1 MLRKLS
7 ISSSRALCLAAFAV
21 ALTAGAALAQT
32 GQLEGTVRN
41 AETDEPIADA
51 RVAIVGADLTATTNE
66 NGYYMIAD
74 VPVGTYSVR
83 VSVIGYQ
90 AVTITNQPVTS
101 GLPATV
107 NFTLQ
112 HSIFRIDA
120 VVVTGVVGET
130 QRAKLPFTVDQVT
143 AEDLPVPRGDA
154 LEALQGK
161 VAGAIVMVNSG
172 QPGTAPTVLLR
183 GPTSINARG
192 RDQEPLYVVDGVI
205 VNASMADIDAL
216 DIEQIEVVKGAAA
229 ASLYG
234 SRAQNGVIVIQT
246 RRGASLPQGEVRFS
260 ARSEYGFNQLPGKF
274 DLTMHHQYRMNADGT
289 KFVYFDEDDNAV
301 ECDWL
306 FCPTLPLAGQTA
318 GAGEAANS
326 WNTYVDQPWP
336 GQAWDQ
342 VERLFEGGNF
352 SQQYL
357 SAAGRAGNTNFHAS
371 WSNLREQGI
380 MTGQEGLWRNN
391 FRVNVDQSLGDAFQV
406 SASAFYSRSKRDQND
421 GPLFD
426 LTRMPA
432 GADLLALNS
441 RAGCTEADPEDC
453 PAWMTPR
460 LLPNG
465 EQDPNDVFLNVNPQ
479 NTESP
484 NPLYTMLNDD
494 TFRFR
499 GRFLASANVRWSPLE
514 WLALDGDV
522 SYDRLDRKDQ
532 SFRFKGFKT
541 INPNSSTNLGGIGRS
556 HLLTEALNTSVNL
569 TLTRRFGDL
578 ATRTQFRYLAEY
590 DDEDFT
596 SAGGSRFIAQDVPTI
611 SNLDPDFVGAGSS
624 LQAIRADGYYGIV
637 NLDYKDR
644 YILDVLARNDG
655 SSLFGPDERRHWYY
669 RVAGAWRL
677 TEDIQISGVDEL
689 KLRSAYGTA
698 GGRPRFEAQ
707 YETYSV
713 GGGTVTPVSL
723 GNRSLK
729 PEFSKEWESGIDALL
744 FGRVGLTLTYART
757 VTEDQILQVPLPAFA
772 GFGSQW
778 QNAGTLESNTWEATL
793 DLQLVRTRNTSWT
806 WKVLFDRN
814 RQKITELNIPSYAD
828 GVAGQALGG
837 VFFIR
842 EGEEI
847 GRFYGQEYATSCDHL
862 LGAMDCSEF
871 EVNDDGLMV
880 WVGPGGS
887 LDNPQWGTTGPA
899 FGFAGQGRTLEWG
912 TPFVGWSIDPVTGD
926 TTNRVPIGKTTP
938 DYHLGISTT
947 YRLGGLS
954 LYGLL
959 EYFPGITVYN
969 QPQQWA
975 VFRNTAGIEDQFGIP
990 EGQKKPI
997 GYYERLYG
1005 VVGLTPVNFFVQDA
1019 SFAKLREVRLSY
1031 RVSAQQLAGIG
1042 FLRPFNGVSL
1052 SVIGRN
1058 LLTFDSYN
1066 GYDPEVGRGGGGTG
1080 SAALARVDGYDYPNF
1095 RSFTAAI
1102 EVNF

>member
-1 MLRKLS
+1 MLRKWFMT
-7 ISSSRALCLAAFAV
+7 SSRGLCLAALAAV
-21 ALTAGAALAQT
+21 LSAGAALAQT
-32 GQLEGTVRN
+32 GQVEGTVRN
-41 AETDEPIADA
+41 AETGDPIADA

-66 NGYYMIAD
+66 NGYYMIAN

-83 VSVIGYQ
+83 ASVIGYQ
-90 AVTITNQPVTS
+90 PVTITNQAVTS

-107 NFTLQ
+107 NFALQ
-112 HSIFRIDA
+112 RSIFRIDA
-120 VVVTGVVGET
+120 VVVTGVTGET

-154 LEALQGK
+154 LSALQGK
-161 VAGAIVMVNSG
+161 VAGAIVMLNSG

-183 GPTSINARG
+183 GPTSIDASGRG
-192 RDQEPLYVVDGVI
+192 QEPLYVVDGVI
-205 VNASMADIDAL
+205 VQSSMADIDAL
-216 DIEQIEVVKGAAA
+216 DIEEIEVVKGAAA
-229 ASLYG
+229 SSLYG
-234 SRAQNGVIVIQT
+234 SRAQNGVIVIKT

-260 ARSEYGFNQLPGKF
+260 ARSEFGANQLPGRF
-274 DLTMHHQYRMNADGT
+274 DLTMHHQYLLNADGT
-289 KFVYFDEDDNAV
+289 KFVQRNGV

-306 FCPTLPLAGQTA
+306 ECGALALAGQDA
-318 GAGEAANS
+318 GPGDPVNS

-357 SAAGRAGNTNFHAS
+357 SAEGRAGNTNFHAS
-371 WSNLREQGI
+371 WSNLREQGV
-380 MTGQEGLWRNN
+380 MTGQEGMWRNN
-391 FRVNVDQSLGDAFQV
+391 FRVNVDQSLADVLQV
-406 SASAFYSRSKRDQND
+406 SASAFYSRSKQDLND

-432 GADLLALNS
+432 GADLLALNK
-441 RAGCTEADPEDC
+441 CPETGSC
-453 PAWMTPR
+453 PAWAQPR

-465 EQDPNDVFLNVNPQ
+465 QQDPNDLYLNVNPQ

-484 NPLYTMLNDD
+484 NPLYAMFNDN

-522 SYDRLDRKDQ
+522 SYDRLDRKDENI
-532 SFRFKGFKT
+532 RFKGFKT
-541 INPNSSTNLGGIGRS
+541 INPSTSTNLGGMSRS
-556 HLLTEALNTSVNL
+556 HLLEEALNASVNL

-590 DDEDFT
+590 DDRDFT
-596 SAGGSRFIAQDVPTI
+596 SAGGSRFTVADVPTI
-611 SNLDPDFVGAGSS
+611 GNLNPDFVGASS
-624 LQAIRADGYYGIV
+624 FVEAIRADGYYAGV
-637 NLDYKDR
+637 ALDYKDR
-644 YILDVLARNDG
+644 YILDALVRNDG
-655 SSLFGPDERRHWYY
+655 SSLFGPDERRHWYF

-677 TEDIQISGVDEL
+677 TEDMTIGGVDEL
-689 KLRSAYGTA
+689 KLRAAYGTA

-713 GGGTVTPVSL
+713 GGGTITKVSL
-723 GNRSLK
+723 GNRNLK
-729 PEFSKEWESGIDALL
+729 PELSKEFETGIDALL
-744 FGRVGLTLTYART
+744 FSRVGLALTYART
-757 VTEDQILQVPLPAFA
+757 ETEDQILRVPLTGYA
-772 GFGSQW
+772 GFSSQW
-778 QNAGTLESNTWEATL
+778 RNAGTLESNTWEATL
-793 DLQLVRTRNTSWT
+793 DLQAIRTPNTSWT
-806 WKVLFDRN
+806 WTVLFDRT
-814 RQKITELNIPSYAD
+814 RQKITELNVPPFAY

-837 VFFIR
+837 VFFAR

-847 GRFYGQEYATSCDHL
+847 GKFYGQEYATSCDHL

-871 EVNDDGLMV
+871 AVNDDGLLV

-887 LDNPQWGTTGPA
+887 LDNPQWGTTGPS
-899 FGFAGQGRTLEWG
+899 FGFNFQGRALEWG
-912 TPFVGWSIDPVTGD
+912 SPFVGWSVDPVSGD
-926 TTNRVPIGKTTP
+926 TTNYVPIGKTTP
-938 DYHLGISTT
+938 DYHLGVSTT
-947 YRLGGLS
+947 YRWRGLS

-975 VFRNTAGIEDQFGIP
+975 VFRNTAGIEDQTGVP
-990 EGQKKPI
+990 EGQKKPV

-1031 RVSAQQLAGIG
+1031 RFSQEQLQGVA
-1042 FLRPFNGVSL
+1042 FLQPFSGVSL
-1052 SVIGRN
+1052 SLIGRN
-1058 LLTFDSYN
+1058 VLTFSPYN
-1066 GYDPEVGRGGGGTG
+1066 GYDPETGRGGGNTS